1 MFTIKKQKHVHTDK
15 NGQISMKKINTIIA
29 SAAALIALTGCGASD
44 FDPAMT
50 MTPAE
55 MYASGCQSCH
65 GPMGE
70 GKFGFLFKIAD
81 TEASISEISEKI
93 HKGGH
98 VMPGFPY
105 IDAPQRLLLATY
117 IKTL

>member
-1 MFTIKKQKHVHTDK
+1 
-15 NGQISMKKINTIIA
+15 MKKIKTILAA
-29 SAAALIALTGCGASD
+29 SAALVALTGCMGASD

-65 GPMGE
+65 GAMGE
-70 GKFGFLFKIAD
+70 GKFGFLLSISG
-81 TEASISEISEKI
+81 TEASITDIAEKI
-93 HKGGH
+93 EKGGH

-105 IDAPQRLLLATY
+105 IEAPQRLLLATY